1 MLNFK
6 STTATTYRVG
16 CTMWGRAPSP
26 VRSSIARRIC
36 GSKLSLLMWHR
47 RSFSLFLSGI
57 LLLPSLSSAQSTTK
71 RLILKDGSYQIVTKF
86 ELQGDRVHYYSAE
99 RSEWEDIPDSLV
111 DWNATNQ
118 YERERAAGKKSPE
131 AIALDKE
138 LEEAKQEQEALSPH
152 VAEGLRLPQ
161 EGGVYALDT
170 YLGEPQ
176 LLPLDQNTG
185 EVNRQRK
192 KNVFRAAINPISGAK
207 QTIEL
212 AAPGS
217 KIQIHA
223 SLPTIYINLE
233 PMNEEQE
240 PASSAQTTEAG
251 KKSKASKKPTAEL
264 PWDRFHIVRVR
275 PKGDHRIVG
284 QVKTAVYGKVTQ
296 EQETVATTD
305 EQLGEGWIKIT
316 PKAPLEPGE
325 YALAEMLG
333 AQGMNSYVWDF
344 GIHPDAPANLA
355 VIRPE
360 HNQQNPSAVKPELK
374 TDR

>member
-1 MLNFK
+1 MNGRESIFVSCAAFLFTLILMLSVCF
-6 STTATTYRVG
+6 
-16 CTMWGRAPSP
+16 
-26 VRSSIARRIC
+26 
-36 GSKLSLLMWHR
+36 
-47 RSFSLFLSGI
+47 
-57 LLLPSLSSAQSTTK
+57 AQSTTK

-118 YERERAAGKKSPE
+118 YEKDRASGKKSPQ
-131 AIALDKE
+131 ALALDQE
-138 LEEAKQEQEALSPH
+138 LEEAKQEQEAISPH
-152 VAEGLRLPQ
+152 VAEGLRLPS

-212 AAPGS
+212 AGPSS

-233 PMNEEQE
+233 PVNEEQE
-240 PASSAQTTEAG
+240 PASPAQTTDAG
-251 KKSKASKKPTAEL
+251 KKPKASKKPTSEL
-264 PWDRFHIVRVR
+264 PWDRFHIVRVH

-284 QVKTAVYGKVTQ
+284 QIKTAVYGKMTQ
-296 EQETVATTD
+296 EQDTVATTD

-333 AQGMNSYVWDF
+333 TQGMNSYVWDF

-360 HNQQNPSAVKPELK
+360 RSQQGPSATKPELK
-374 TDR
+374 TDK